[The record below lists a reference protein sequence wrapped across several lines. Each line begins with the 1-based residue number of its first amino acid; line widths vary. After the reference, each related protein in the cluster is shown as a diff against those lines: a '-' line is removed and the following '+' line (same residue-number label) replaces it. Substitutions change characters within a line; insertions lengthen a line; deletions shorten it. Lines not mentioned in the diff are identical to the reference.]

1 MSEFNFVSV
10 LGAEIINVFDK
21 IFANK
26 TKTGIITC
34 SNIKEGI
41 TSKIFIKNNHI
52 VYANSTGYNAKLG
65 YILVKKGIISGK
77 ELQTALKLQ
86 KEFSDKKLI
95 GNILV
100 MMGIISERI
109 IPNILYHQIEA
120 VIYEVLSW
128 QYTKISFQEV
138 EVESDAEY
146 SKLILQ
152 YEYDYVN
159 SDLKKLRHNKD
170 FVADLKTNVDNIIEI
185 RKHIKDPYA
194 VPKRN
199 LEVNKVFTAEERQ
212 VIRNIDGSNSIND
225 LLIMSELD
233 YFTTYKVL
241 YNLTIDGVISIDG
254 VTTLYNPRKTKK
266 IETSKQS
273 SKVEKNYL
281 EEIENYRRIIV
292 ERDDEIKVLK
302 AKINAY
308 EETSL
313 LFDIDQTLK
322 IQNIPYK
329 KRVLLSSIIRNVL
342 DIIDLT

>member
-1 MSEFNFVSV
+1 MSEFSFVSV

-34 SNIKEGI
+34 SSVKEGI
-41 TSKIFIKNNHI
+41 ISKIFIKNNHI

-65 YILVKKGIISGK
+65 HILVKKGVISSK

-109 IPNILYHQIEA
+109 IPNVLYHQIES
-120 VIYEVLSW
+120 VIYEILSW
-128 QYTKISFQEV
+128 QYTKISFQEL

-170 FVADLKTNVDNIIEI
+170 FIAGLKNNVDHIIEI
-185 RKHIKDPYA
+185 RNHIKDPYS

-212 VIRNIDGSNSIND
+212 VVRTIDGTNCIND
-225 LLIMSELD
+225 ILIMSELD
-233 YFTTYKVL
+233 YFTTYKVI
-241 YNLTIDGVISIDG
+241 YNLVINGIISIEG
-254 VTTLYNPRKTKK
+254 VTTLYNPKKTKRL
-266 IETSKQS
+266 ELLKQS
-273 SKVEKNYL
+273 QKLEKNYL

-292 ERDDEIKVLK
+292 ERDDENKNLKVK
-302 AKINAY
+302 NK
-308 EETSL
+308 SL
-313 LFDIDQTLK
+313 
-322 IQNIPYK
+322 
-329 KRVLLSSIIRNVL
+329 
-342 DIIDLT
+342 